1 MSRKSASSEESFPR
15 FERRA
20 AKDQAFLWPGR
31 LARRGGGS
39 LLRAAARRLARRG
52 RSGLDLR
59 RRRGLLE
66 PALDVSQGL
75 GDFLRL
81 GLEVFSEHI
90 EASSDDT
97 GDHPYNHQETKQC
110 RHRGARVPDRI
121 SVTEY
126 PSRTGRQCD
135 PKTRPVL
142 YSQATSWMIRH
153 GAVSMGNSARVVC
166 LSAALAAI
174 LAPDR

>member
-20 AKDQAFLWPGR
+20 AKVQAFPWPGR
-31 LARRGGGS
+31 LARRGGES
-39 LLRAAARRLARRG
+39 LLRAAARGLARCG
-52 RSGLDLR
+52 RSGVDGGR

-66 PALDVSQGL
+66 PALDVAQGL
-75 GDFLRL
+75 GDFLGL

-97 GDHPYNHQETKQC
+97 GDHPYNQQETKQC

-121 SVTEY
+121 SVAN
-126 PSRTGRQCD
+126 R
-135 PKTRPVL
+135 
-142 YSQATSWMIRH
+142 A
-153 GAVSMGNSARVVC
+153 SM
-166 LSAALAAI
+166 
-174 LAPDR
+174 